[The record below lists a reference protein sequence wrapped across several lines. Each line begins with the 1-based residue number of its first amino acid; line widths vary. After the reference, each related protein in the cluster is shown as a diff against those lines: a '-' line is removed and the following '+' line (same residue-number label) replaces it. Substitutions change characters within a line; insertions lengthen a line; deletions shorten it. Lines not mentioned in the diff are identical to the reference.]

1 MQSNAR
7 FHYLFRRYIEKS
19 YTPAEKEEFM
29 NCLQQP
35 EYDALLRELLRK
47 ASGGDMPL
55 YEQAPGK
62 ADAIFSAITGTEQE
76 RPFASIRWLQYA
88 AAALIVVATGLG
100 GYYFLR
106 PGPKPVVAAKT
117 YNGRAPA
124 HSYIILPDGSKVLLN
139 SNSHLHYPPAFNIHS
154 RDVYLEGEAW
164 FDIRQDTRTP
174 FIVHT
179 GKVKT
184 VVLGTAF
191 DIKAPRGQENVV
203 VTVTRGKVRVEK
215 DNKTLAVLTRNEQIT
230 VDDKTAAPVKQLVTT
245 EEVMNWKAQDVL
257 FDDTPVSD
265 VAADLEKR
273 FSVHIQLENP
283 DLGNCRVTASFLHHE
298 TPEEIVQVL
307 SRINHMQYRIDNDNN
322 IILSG
327 EGCR

>member
-1 MQSNAR
+1 MQSNLR
-7 FHYLFRRYIEKS
+7 FHYLFRRYVDKS
-19 YTPAEKEEFM
+19 YTPAEKDEFM
-29 NCLQQP
+29 ACLRQP

-47 ASGGDMPL
+47 ASGGDTPI

-62 ADAIFSAITGTEQE
+62 ADAIFSAITGRKQE
-76 RPFASIRWLQYA
+76 RLFTTTRLLRYA
-88 AAALIVVATGLG
+88 AVALIVVATGLG

-117 YNGRAPA
+117 HDAPAPA
-124 HSYIILPDGSKVLLN
+124 HRYIILPDGSKVLLN
-139 SNSHLHYPPAFNIHS
+139 NGSHLYYPAAFKGSS

-164 FDIRQDTRTP
+164 FDIHQDTRSP

-179 GKVKT
+179 GNVKT

-230 VDDKTAAPVKQLVTT
+230 VNDKTAAPAKQLIKT
-245 EEVMNWKAQDVL
+245 EEVMSWKAQDVL
-257 FDDTPVSD
+257 FDDTPVSE
-265 VAADLEKR
+265 VAAELEKR
-273 FSVHIQLENP
+273 FSVHIELENP
-283 DLGNCRVTASFLHHE
+283 DLANCRVTASFLHHE

-307 SRINHMQYRIDNDNN
+307 SRINHMQYHIDNDNN